1 MRSGVSS
8 HSLAVRQPLVRH
20 SSSYLIAMRSVLK
33 VDWPETGLKG
43 LWGGILGQSCVCSE
57 MASARFDASSLIPKE
72 WVAFDTY
79 FKNKIR

>member
-43 LWGGILGQSCVCSE
+43 LWGGILGQS
-57 MASARFDASSLIPKE
+57 
-72 WVAFDTY
+72 
-79 FKNKIR
+79 